1 MSQLGSK
8 RPFRQLPPGRDPS
21 GPGTFDHVA
30 GFRTGRGRDNR
41 NDRPHGQPRQQPY
54 GQQAPYGGQPTPP
67 GGGYQGGPPPQ
78 WPQAHGQGE
87 PEYFGDPGHGGH
99 QPYPPQQPQP
109 PQGGYGYPAPPTGPD
124 PYARRPH
131 QAPHDP
137 YAAQN
142 NAGHTQAFSIDE
154 QYHHGGPPEGEVYAT
169 GPSGPRLHWKQLLSG
184 IVLRPGPTFHQMRDY
199 QVWGPALTVTFLYGL
214 LAIFGFD
221 TAREDVINAALSTA
235 IPYVLTTAVAFT
247 LSAFVLGTVTH
258 TLARQL
264 GGAGSWQPTVGLSML
279 IMTLTDVP
287 RLLPAVFMGGDAPA
301 VQIIGW
307 ITWLAA
313 GALFTAMVAKSHD
326 LPWPKALAA
335 SAIQLLALLSLIK
348 LGTF

>member
-1 MSQLGSK
+1 M
-8 RPFRQLPPGRDPS
+8 
-21 GPGTFDHVA
+21 A

-41 NDRPHGQPRQQPY
+41 TDRPHGQPRQQPY
-54 GQQAPYGGQPTPP
+54 GQQAPYGGAPTPQ
-67 GGGYQGGPPPQ
+67 GGYQGPAQQ
-78 WPQAHGQGE
+78 WPQAGGQGE

-99 QPYPPQQPQP
+99 QPYPPQQPH
-109 PQGGYGYPAPPTGPD
+109 PQGGYGYPGGPAPDPYAGGHPGPD
-124 PYARRPH
+124 PYARRP
-131 QAPHDP
+131 QAPRDP

-154 QYHHGGPPEGEVYAT
+154 QYHHGGPPEGEVYAS
-169 GPSGPRLHWKQLLSG
+169 GPSGPRLHWKELMRG
-184 IVLRPGPTFHQMRDY
+184 IVLRPGPTFHRMRDY
-199 QVWGPALTVTFLYGL
+199 QVWGPALTVTLLYGL

-221 TAREDVINAALSTA
+221 GARDDVINATLSTA
-235 IPYVLTTAVAFT
+235 IPYVLTTAVAFA
-247 LSAFVLGTVTH
+247 LSAFILGTVTH

-264 GGAGSWQPTVGLSML
+264 GGSGSWQPTVGLSML
-279 IMTLTDVP
+279 VMTVTDVP
-287 RLLPAVFMGGDAPA
+287 RLLPAVFMGGDASV

-307 ITWLAA
+307 LTWLAA
-313 GALFTAMVAKSHD
+313 GALFTSMVATSHD